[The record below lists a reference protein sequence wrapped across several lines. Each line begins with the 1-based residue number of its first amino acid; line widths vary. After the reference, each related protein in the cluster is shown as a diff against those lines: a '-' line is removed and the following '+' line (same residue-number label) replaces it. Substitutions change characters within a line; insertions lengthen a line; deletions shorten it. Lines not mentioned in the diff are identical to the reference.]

1 MTRIFTEGNTQTYYN
16 IFYLISASETEA
28 IDQSITITSVV
39 KPEKNN
45 KVRVSVSLNSFT
57 VKQLSSKDWL

>member
-1 MTRIFTEGNTQTYYN
+1 MTRIFTEGNTQTHYS